1 MDAKIILQ
9 EEIAKKEKQI
19 EHLEQQIINSD
30 RNITGLIAQK
40 TRHMDRRD
48 MLEAEKAR
56 LEAELTA
63 LEKEEAGG

>member
-1 MDAKIILQ
+1 VDTRAILQ

-56 LEAELTA
+56 LEAELA
-63 LEKEEAGG
+63 VKEEEGKI

>member
-1 MDAKIILQ
+1 VDTRAILQ

-40 TRHMDRRD
+40 TRYMDRRD

-56 LEAELTA
+56 LEAELA
-63 LEKEEAGG
+63 LTPEEEAGV

>member
-1 MDAKIILQ
+1 MDTRAILQ

-63 LEKEEAGG
+63 LEKEKAGV

>member
-19 EHLEQQIINSD
+19 EHLEQQIINCD

-48 MLEAEKAR
+48 MLEAEKAD

-63 LEKEEAGG
+63 LEKEKAGD

>member
-1 MDAKIILQ
+1 MEREYLEQ
-9 EEIAKKEKQI
+9 EIKKLDGQI
-19 EHLEQQIINSD
+19 EILTRQIDNSD

-48 MLEAEKAR
+48 MLEAEKAD

-63 LEKEEAGG
+63 LEKEKAGG

>member
-1 MDAKIILQ
+1 MDTRAILQ
-9 EEIAKKEKQI
+9 EEIAKKEKQL

-48 MLEAEKAR
+48 MLEAEKAD

-63 LEKEEAGG
+63 LEKEKAGD

>member
-1 MDAKIILQ
+1 MDTRAILQ
-9 EEIAKKEKQI
+9 EEIAKKEKQL

-40 TRHMDRRD
+40 TRHMNRRD

>member
-1 MDAKIILQ
+1 MDTRAILQ

-56 LEAELTA
+56 LEAELA
-63 LEKEEAGG
+63 VKEEEGKI

>member
-1 MDAKIILQ
+1 MDTRAVLQ
-9 EEIAKKEKQI
+9 EEITKKEKQI

-40 TRHMDRRD
+40 TRHMNRRD

-63 LEKEEAGG
+63 LEEEEAGG